1 MCQNPGWQPTGLL
14 VALLQFLSFNGILNR
29 FDFII
34 FADNGVGRETCNR
47 ARRKELAQMRII
59 QERYPHRHVSKLQK
73 NNQNSEA
80 GQGEQ
85 RPSWGAKCY
94 AWSQSPHLNNS
105 SQTTALSSA
114 ISICAVED
122 MRPVRSA
129 QVTVMKIVDT

>member
-1 MCQNPGWQPTGLL
+1 MYQNPGWQPTGLL
-14 VALLQFLSFNGILNR
+14 VASLQFLSFNGILNR

-47 ARRKELAQMRII
+47 ARRKELAQMRAI

-85 RPSWGAKCY
+85 RPS
-94 AWSQSPHLNNS
+94 
-105 SQTTALSSA
+105 
-114 ISICAVED
+114 
-122 MRPVRSA
+122 
-129 QVTVMKIVDT
+129 

>member
-14 VALLQFLSFNGILNR
+14 VASLQFLPFNGILNG
-29 FDFII
+29 FKLMVL
-34 FADNGVGRETCNR
+34 ADKNAGRETCNR

-85 RPSWGAKCY
+85 
-94 AWSQSPHLNNS
+94 QSS
-105 SQTTALSSA
+105 
-114 ISICAVED
+114 
-122 MRPVRSA
+122 
-129 QVTVMKIVDT
+129 